1 MVVATQAAPEAQF
14 EPGDNRVNNMTKDRS
29 APVAIYCEASG
40 IQVRVIDPASS
51 RGIDPP
57 AINVAFE
64 AIAAAG
70 VPADANLLLAEA
82 NGVQLWRLTTG
93 EFQVNTT
100 YANEAKPYIV
110 VWSDCP
116 KTDFYHLA
124 N

>member
-1 MVVATQAAPEAQF
+1 MVKEAAPEAQF
-14 EPGDNRVNNMTKDRS
+14 VTGDDRVNQMTKDRA
-29 APVAIYCEASG
+29 APVAVYCEASG

-57 AINVAFE
+57 AINVMFE
-64 AIAAAG
+64 DIEAAG
-70 VPADANLLLAEA
+70 IPTEANLLLAES

-93 EFQVNTT
+93 EFQVNAT

-110 VWSDCP
+110 VWTGCP
-116 KTDFYHLA
+116 KSNFYHLA